1 MAFVAS
7 YKNIKRKKLKDN
19 KQLGYNLVFDA
30 VLEPISQISKNAG
43 LKPDVILNKCLTL
56 KAGRGFDM
64 STGKIV
70 SMYEAGIID
79 PVLVSISAL
88 RNAISVSYAILTTGH
103 AVLEI

>member
-1 MAFVAS
+1 
-7 YKNIKRKKLKDN
+7 
-19 KQLGYNLVFDA
+19 
-30 VLEPISQISKNAG
+30 
-43 LKPDVILNKCLTL
+43 VILNKCLTL

-70 SMYEAGIID
+70 NMYEAGIVD

-103 AVLEI
+103 AILEI

>member
-1 MAFVAS
+1 
-7 YKNIKRKKLKDN
+7 
-19 KQLGYNLVFDA
+19 
-30 VLEPISQISKNAG
+30 
-43 LKPDVILNKCLTL
+43 
-56 KAGRGFDM
+56 M

-70 SMYEAGIID
+70 NMYEAGIVD